1 MFSKGV
7 HMEKIGFIGYGAM
20 GSMIIRRILYSGIL
34 DESNIV
40 ITTRTLSKLN
50 QLQESHPLV
59 EIAPDNATV
68 ARKSQKIFIFVN
80 TGEVKGLIEEIK
92 DYLTDKTHIIYI
104 SAGLT
109 IENLEKVFPGKISK
123 VIPTLTSEVKEGISL
138 VAHNFRADE
147 EDARFVEEIF
157 KAMGEVK
164 MVEKNQFNVGTNLTS
179 SGPAFLSAI
188 LLKFTESALKEGY
201 FTREEVE
208 EMVTQTMYG
217 TLKLLQEENMS
228 LEEVMDLVAT
238 PGGITEEGLKV
249 LDQGLPRVFQD
260 LFRVTLDKY
269 EKTETKLNRE
279 FIKY

>member
-1 MFSKGV
+1 MPDLWKKSSKQWV
-7 HMEKIGFIGYGAM
+7 
-20 GSMIIRRILYSGIL
+20 
-34 DESNIV
+34 
-40 ITTRTLSKLN
+40 KLKW
-50 QLQESHPLV
+50 L
-59 EIAPDNATV
+59 
-68 ARKSQKIFIFVN
+68 K
-80 TGEVKGLIEEIK
+80 
-92 DYLTDKTHIIYI
+92 
-104 SAGLT
+104 
-109 IENLEKVFPGKISK
+109 
-123 VIPTLTSEVKEGISL
+123 
-138 VAHNFRADE
+138 
-147 EDARFVEEIF
+147 
-157 KAMGEVK
+157 
-164 MVEKNQFNVGTNLTS
+164 KNQFNVGTNLTS

-269 EKTETKLNRE
+269 EKKQKLN
-279 FIKY
+279 

>member
-201 FTREEVE
+201 FTR
-208 EMVTQTMYG
+208 
-217 TLKLLQEENMS
+217 
-228 LEEVMDLVAT
+228 
-238 PGGITEEGLKV
+238 
-249 LDQGLPRVFQD
+249 
-260 LFRVTLDKY
+260 
-269 EKTETKLNRE
+269 
-279 FIKY
+279 